1 MSEDVP
7 DQEAAIELAKE
18 YADSECIGQLGDVTE
33 VEERETEWRIEFETH
48 TLSDTHT
55 HRVRITKSVGNVI
68 SHDRQS
74 RFE

>member
-18 YADSECIGQLGDVTE
+18 YADSECVGQFGDVTE

-68 SHDRQS
+68 SHDRPS